1 MYLHQS
7 RKMTQGSNFAI
18 ATSYLIFAFAL
29 VSFVF
34 AAAVPGPGTLRSQRR
49 SLLYSISHPDDSL
62 RFELASRGTAHSSTS
77 NPPDI
82 EEHNAP
88 ATAQITGRNVAI
100 VHLPNSTPQSY
111 HSEHIQE
118 DVTKAI
124 GVLLKAACKQLG
136 INPPG
141 DVRRSFQVYG
151 YIGKM
156 DMKTEQYEFVV
167 QILRGGV
174 SGGSLGDE
182 WIECKGRVGY
192 WYHKNGM
199 VVSGRVVDPKGK
211 PIVTLNAN
219 GLLIAKPELPEES
232 SGDSHKPTKMGGK
245 KLSISSVYNILPI
258 LGRLEARLSHTERM
272 ESSQSLLVDMY
283 FLRHH
288 RVVQTTNNFV
298 IAMLYLMFT
307 SALVPSILA
316 AAVLSPATLDLQRRI
331 SLRSTYPVHDLRR
344 AKLDPRGGA
353 QSSLQTYEMIQM
365 SDVSATETA
374 KLMQRAVAIIH
385 FPNPTRPSKKDYSK
399 KAQKCAI
406 EGTSKLLGAA
416 MTELGINLPDSELRK
431 VILVYGFIGKPD
443 PTWAQYDFKVEFLM
457 RVGKGGDDK
466 GEWMDCK
473 GRVGYTHNDG
483 KMKVSGSILNPEGK
497 RIVRLRKGKIF
508 HKNLPNDSGGDS
520 HVLAETGGKV
530 SKVHWADNS

>member
-7 RKMTQGSNFAI
+7 RKTTHGSNFAI
-18 ATSYLIFAFAL
+18 STSYLIFAFAL

-34 AAAVPGPGTLRSQRR
+34 AAAIPGPGTLRSQRR
-49 SLLYSISHPDDSL
+49 NLLYSISHIDDSL
-62 RFELASRGTAHSSTS
+62 HYELASRGTAHSSTS

-124 GVLLKAACKQLG
+124 GVLLKAACKKLG

-151 YIGKM
+151 YIGKL

-192 WYHKNGM
+192 WYHKNEI

-219 GLLIAKPELPEES
+219 GLLVAKPDPLPEES

-245 KLSISSVYNILPI
+245 K
-258 LGRLEARLSHTERM
+258 
-272 ESSQSLLVDMY
+272 ESSQSLPLDMY
-283 FLRHH
+283 FLHHH

-298 IAMLYLMFT
+298 IAMLYLIFT
-307 SALVPSILA
+307 FALVPSILA
-316 AAVLSPATLDLQRRI
+316 AAVPSPATLDLQRRI
-331 SLRSTYPVHDLRR
+331 SLRSTDPVNDFRR
-344 AKLDPRGGA
+344 SILAAEHNL
-353 QSSLQTYEMIQM
+353 
-365 SDVSATETA
+365 
-374 KLMQRAVAIIH
+374 RAVAIIH
-385 FPNPTRPSKKDYSK
+385 FPNPTRPSKKYYSK
-399 KAQKCAI
+399 KAQKRAI
-406 EGTSKLLGAA
+406 EGTSKLLEAA
-416 MTELGINLPDSELRK
+416 MTELGIKLPDSELRK
-431 VILVYGFIGKPD
+431 AMLVYGFIGKPD
-443 PTWAQYDFKVEFLM
+443 PTMAQYDFKVEFLM
-457 RVGKGGDDK
+457 SVGKGEDNK

-473 GRVGYTHNDG
+473 GRVGYIYHEG
-483 KMKVSGSILNPEGK
+483 EMKVTGSILNPEGK

-508 HKNLPNDSGGDS
+508 HKSLPQDLGTES
-520 HVLAETGGKV
+520 HNPAEMGGKIELE
-530 SKVHWADNS
+530 NSAPMKQTTLTVKALDGGLNVNPRAGTVGST

>member
-7 RKMTQGSNFAI
+7 RKTTHGSNFAI
-18 ATSYLIFAFAL
+18 STSYLIFAFAL

-34 AAAVPGPGTLRSQRR
+34 AAAIPGPGTLRSQRR
-49 SLLYSISHPDDSL
+49 NLLYSISHIDDSL
-62 RFELASRGTAHSSTS
+62 HYELASRGTAHSSTS

-124 GVLLKAACKQLG
+124 GVLLKAACKKLG

-151 YIGKM
+151 YIGKL

-192 WYHKNGM
+192 WYHKNEI

-219 GLLIAKPELPEES
+219 GLLVAKPDPLPEES

-245 KLSISSVYNILPI
+245 K
-258 LGRLEARLSHTERM
+258 
-272 ESSQSLLVDMY
+272 
-283 FLRHH
+283 
-288 RVVQTTNNFV
+288 VQ
-298 IAMLYLMFT
+298 
-307 SALVPSILA
+307 
-316 AAVLSPATLDLQRRI
+316 
-331 SLRSTYPVHDLRR
+331 
-344 AKLDPRGGA
+344 
-353 QSSLQTYEMIQM
+353 
-365 SDVSATETA
+365 
-374 KLMQRAVAIIH
+374 
-385 FPNPTRPSKKDYSK
+385 
-399 KAQKCAI
+399 
-406 EGTSKLLGAA
+406 
-416 MTELGINLPDSELRK
+416 
-431 VILVYGFIGKPD
+431 
-443 PTWAQYDFKVEFLM
+443 
-457 RVGKGGDDK
+457 
-466 GEWMDCK
+466 
-473 GRVGYTHNDG
+473 
-483 KMKVSGSILNPEGK
+483 
-497 RIVRLRKGKIF
+497 
-508 HKNLPNDSGGDS
+508 
-520 HVLAETGGKV
+520 
-530 SKVHWADNS
+530 WADPLESHHT